1 MLFSEY
7 SLSNCCLK
15 ISFLQAAADNQE
27 DGFAQ
32 PSPKKAVTQAA
43 QHRRTADEQAQEEK
57 FHRDLAH
64 FNKFAAL
71 ADGGELSQEPLG
83 EADDRLVP
91 LSCLDAAYPYCL
103 LG

>member
-64 FNKFAAL
+64 PNKFAAL
-71 ADGGELSQEPLG
+71 ADGGELSQGPLG